1 MPALPRSSGSLSTR
15 AIDLL
20 IVNGPMH
27 RAALAEQAG
36 WARST
41 TSRVIGE
48 LVAEGFVVETDIV
61 MTGSRG
67 RPHRLLTLNPDAGC
81 AVGIDFGYR
90 HIRAVVADAARR
102 IRALAVGELEV
113 DYPPETGV
121 RVAGEL
127 VGEALSQARLPDDA
141 LLGVGAAVPAPIDRR
156 TGKVTHSSMIPTWA
170 GHDVAAH
177 LRHILHLP
185 VTVDNDAKL
194 AAAAETYCGTGQG
207 YGAYLFFKLHSGVG
221 GALVLGGNIIDG
233 GNGSAGEFGHASLD
247 LTGPVCRC
255 GARGCLE
262 VYAGIPA
269 ILEALRPAHGQLT
282 LAQATGLLEASDPAV
297 RRIFREAAAKVGQ
310 AASLLCNGFNPDA
323 IILGGAL
330 ARASEHL
337 IPEIKNC
344 IRELALPTNHDVTV
358 LATGLGPEA
367 SAMGA
372 VRLAF
377 TQLARRTTRPR

>member
-1 MPALPRSSGSLSTR
+1 MPVLPRPSGSLSTR

-48 LVAEGFVVETDIV
+48 LVADGFVVETDIV

-81 AVGIDFGYR
+81 TVGIDFGYR
-90 HIRAVVADAARR
+90 HIRAVVADAAHR
-102 IRALAVGELEV
+102 IRAIAVGELEV

-141 LLGVGAAVPAPIDRR
+141 LLGAGAAVPAPIDRR
-156 TGKVTHSSMIPTWA
+156 TGRVSHSSMIPTWA
-170 GHDVAAH
+170 GRDVAAD
-177 LRHILHLP
+177 LRHVLNLP
-185 VTVDNDAKL
+185 VTVGNDAKL
-194 AAAAETYCGTGQG
+194 AAAAETYWGAGQG
-207 YGAYLFFKLHSGVG
+207 YGAYLFLKLHSGVG
-221 GALVLGGNIIDG
+221 GALVLGGTIVDG
-233 GNGSAGEFGHASLD
+233 GNGSAGEFGHVGLD

-269 ILEALRPAHGQLT
+269 ILEALRPAHGLLT
-282 LAQATGLLEASDPAV
+282 LAQATRLLEAGDPAA
-297 RRIFREAAAKVGQ
+297 RRVFREAAGKVGQ
-310 AASLLCNGFNPDA
+310 TASLLCNAFNPDA
-323 IILGGAL
+323 IIIGGAL

-344 IRELALPTNHDVTV
+344 IRTLALPTNHNVAV
-358 LATGLGPEA
+358 LATNLGPEA

-377 TQLARRTTRPR
+377 TQLANRTPHPR